1 MRSLMAATVLLC
13 SGVVFGQATQPEAA
27 ANAPATPAA
36 APTSQ
41 PAIAFGKPVTTAIK
55 PGRMVSFGSEG
66 RDIQAYQVEPVVE
79 GAHPSVIVVS
89 DIFGMT
95 DWVKKQADGLAKQGY
110 TVLVPNVYSRIADTD
125 HGVNAQQAYLD
136 YEQTPDQQ
144 VMTDISGAIDFL
156 EAEGKPTAGQ
166 ALGIVGYDMGGI
178 YAMMMA
184 GTDLRV
190 TAAVNYYGRVIY
202 STTSRNRPLSPVDH
216 LLNLHAP
223 LLNFYGANDP
233 QVPSD
238 QIEAL
243 ESRLS
248 HNPNGVYFD
257 VVRYPGVGHGF
268 LVPTRQGYNVM
279 AAHRSEERTRDF
291 LAQWLRAAPKK
302 SDDE

>member
-1 MRSLMAATVLLC
+1 MRTFMAATLLLC
-13 SGVVFGQATQPEAA
+13 GGVVFGQATQPEAA
-27 ANAPATPAA
+27 GNASATSAA
-36 APTSQ
+36 APSSQ
-41 PAIAFGKPVTTAIK
+41 PAIAYGKAITTAIK
-55 PGRMVSFGSEG
+55 PGQMVTYKSEG
-66 RDIQAYQVEPVVE
+66 REIYAYEVDPAVE
-79 GAHPSVIVVS
+79 GPHPSVIVAS

-95 DWVKKQADGLAKQGY
+95 DWVKKQADELAKQGY
-110 TVLVPNVYSRIADTD
+110 TVLVPNVYSRIPDTD

-136 YEQTPDQQ
+136 YEQTSDQQ
-144 VMTDISGAIDFL
+144 VMTDISGAIDYL
-156 EAEGKPTAGQ
+156 EADGKPTAGQ
-166 ALGIVGYDMGGI
+166 PLGIVGYDMGGI

-216 LLNLHAP
+216 LLNLHAA
-223 LLNFYGANDP
+223 LLSFYGTNDP

-268 LVPTRQGYNVM
+268 LVPTRQGYNAM
-279 AAHRSEERTRDF
+279 AAHRSEEPHARFSCAVASRG
-291 LAQWLRAAPKK
+291 A
-302 SDDE
+302 EEIG

>member
-1 MRSLMAATVLLC
+1 MRTYWAATLLLC
-13 SGVVFGQATQPEAA
+13 GGVAFGQATQPQAANETPQASAA
-27 ANAPATPAA
+27 AA
-36 APTSQ
+36 TSQ
-41 PAIAFGKPVTTAIK
+41 PAAAYGKPITTAIK
-55 PGRMVSFGSEG
+55 PGQMITYRSEG
-66 RDIQAYQVEPVVE
+66 HDIQAYQVDPAV
-79 GAHPSVIVVS
+79 GGPHPSIVVVP

-95 DWVKKQADGLAKQGY
+95 DWVKKQANELAKQGY
-110 TVLVPNVYSRIADTD
+110 TVLVPNLYSRIPSTD

-136 YEQTPDQQ
+136 YEQTSDQQ
-144 VMTDISGAIDFL
+144 VMSDISGAIDYL
-156 EAEGKPTAGQ
+156 QADGKPTAGQ
-166 ALGIVGYDMGGI
+166 PLGIVGYDMGGI

-190 TAAVNYYGRVIY
+190 TAAVNYYGRIIY
-202 STTSRNRPLSPVDH
+202 SSTSQSRPISPVDD

-223 LLNFYGANDP
+223 LLSFYGTNDP

-248 HNPNGVYFD
+248 HNPNGVFYN

-268 LVPTRQGYNVM
+268 LVPTRQGYNAM
-279 AAHRSEERTRDF
+279 AAQQSEERTRNF
-291 LAQWLRAAPKK
+291 LAKWLRAAPKK